1 MFLEMGEYVKSLLI
15 VCPLVFLAGFV
26 DAIAGGGGLISLPAY
41 LFAGVPSHMA
51 IGTNKF
57 AMSIGTATASANYIK
72 AKKVNFSIAIWSM
85 LGALA
90 GASIGSNI
98 ALLIPDKVLTMM
110 MVAALPV
117 VAVFILT
124 RKELRSDDIQLKEMG
139 KVRFTITCIAI
150 GLFIGMYDGMI
161 GPGTGTFMILAFT
174 SLIGLDM
181 VTSSG
186 CAKLS
191 NLASNVASLFVF
203 LFNGQINFALAIPA
217 AICTTLGAVF
227 GSKLAIKGGSKY
239 IKVTIFLV
247 LTMLFVKFG
256 YELFVK

>member
-1 MFLEMGEYVKSLLI
+1 M
-15 VCPLVFLAGFV
+15 
-26 DAIAGGGGLISLPAY
+26 
-41 LFAGVPSHMA
+41 LF
-51 IGTNKF
+51 
-57 AMSIGTATASANYIK
+57 
-72 AKKVNFSIAIWSM
+72 
-85 LGALA
+85 
-90 GASIGSNI
+90 
-98 ALLIPDKVLTMM
+98 
-110 MVAALPV
+110 
-117 VAVFILT
+117 
-124 RKELRSDDIQLKEMG
+124 RS
-139 KVRFTITCIAI
+139 V
-150 GLFIGMYDGMI
+150 
-161 GPGTGTFMILAFT
+161 PGTGTFMILAFT

-239 IKVTIFLV
+239 IKATIFLV

>member
-1 MFLEMGEYVKSLLI
+1 MGEYVKSLLI
-15 VCPLVFLAGFV
+15 ICPLVFTAGFV

-57 AMSIGTATASANYIK
+57 AMSIGTATASANYIR

-90 GASIGSNI
+90 GAATGSKI
-98 ALLIPDKVLTMM
+98 ALLIPDKILTMM

-124 RKELRSDDIQLKEMG
+124 RKELRSDDIKPKEMSRV
-139 KVRFTITCIAI
+139 KFVITCIAI

-161 GPGTGTFMILAFT
+161 GPGTGTFMIIAFT
-174 SLIGLDM
+174 SLIGLDL

-191 NLASNVASLFVF
+191 NLASNVASMLVF
-203 LFNGQINFALAIPA
+203 LLSGQINFKLAIPA
-217 AICTTLGAVF
+217 AVCTTLGAVI

-239 IKVTIFLV
+239 IKVVIFLV
-247 LTMLFVKFG
+247 LGMLFVKFG
-256 YELFVK
+256 YELFA